1 MTISLFN
8 TEKMKREVWCPSCK
22 KYSWTI
28 DASPVCED
36 CFGKPLI
43 TVVYSIVDNT
53 RITGNDELGPR
64 SS

>member
-1 MTISLFN
+1 
-8 TEKMKREVWCPSCK
+8 MKREVWCPSCK